1 MFFAFYS
8 KLVNLS
14 PRFKKSSKRLLYQF
28 MAQYYQGDDW
38 KFMNYGFSN
47 TDHEFQ
53 PPELDSADES
63 NRCSIQLYHHLA
75 EAVILNGR
83 RVLEIGC
90 GRGGG
95 ADYVKRYLSVKSMV
109 GLDYSESAMALCRK
123 TYPVE
128 GLAFVTGDAEDLP
141 FGNQSFDVIMNV
153 ESSHCYN
160 NMEKFLSEVERVLR
174 PGGYFL
180 FADFRDKEHLSIL
193 QEQLQGSG
201 MIQLK
206 QTNIT
211 PNVIAALE
219 ADHNQKL
226 GLIQREAPR
235 LLSKLFHEFAGLVG
249 TRVYK
254 RLKTGKTAYLSLVFQ
269 KPAA

>member
-1 MFFAFYS
+1 MISAFYS

-14 PRFKKSSKRLLYQF
+14 PGFKKSSKRLLYQF
-28 MAQYYQGDDW
+28 MAQYYQGEDW
-38 KFMNYGFSN
+38 KFMNYGFTN

-75 EAVILNGR
+75 EAVILDGQ

-95 ADYVKRYLSVKSMV
+95 ADYVKRYLKVKTLV
-109 GLDYSESAMALCRK
+109 GLDYSESAVTLCRK

-128 GLAFVTGDAEDLP
+128 GLAFVTGDAEALP
-141 FGNQSFDVIMNV
+141 FGNQSFDVILNV
-153 ESSHCYN
+153 ESSHCYG
-160 NMEKFLSEVERVLR
+160 NMDKFLSEVRRVLR

-180 FADFRDKEHLSIL
+180 FADFRDSEHLGFL
-193 QEQLQGSG
+193 QGQLQSSG
-201 MIQLK
+201 MIRLK
-206 QTNIT
+206 QTDIT
-211 PNVIAALE
+211 PNVVAAME
-219 ADHNQKL
+219 AEHNQKL

-235 LLSKLFHEFAGLVG
+235 LLSKLFLEFAGCKG

-254 RLKTGKTAYLSLVFQ
+254 RFKTGKSAYLSLVFQ
-269 KPAA
+269 KPGA

>member
-1 MFFAFYS
+1 MIFAFYS

-14 PRFKKSSKRLLYQF
+14 PRFKKSSKRFLYQF

-38 KFMNYGFSN
+38 KFMNYGFIN

-75 EAVILNGR
+75 EAVTLDGQ

-95 ADYVKRYLSVKSMV
+95 ADYIRRYSRVKTMV
-109 GLDYSESAMALCRK
+109 GLDYSESAAALCRK
-123 TYPVE
+123 TYPAP
-128 GLAFVTGDAEDLP
+128 GLVFLSGDAEALP
-141 FGNQSFDVIMNV
+141 FGNQSFDVILNV
-153 ESSHCYN
+153 ESSHCYSH
-160 NMEKFLSEVERVLR
+160 MKKFLGEVRRVLR

-180 FADFRDKEHLSIL
+180 FADFRDREHLDLL
-193 QEQLQGSG
+193 QEQLQSSG

-206 QTNIT
+206 KTNIT
-211 PNVIAALE
+211 ANVIAALE
-219 ADHNQKL
+219 ADHSAKL
-226 GLIQREAPR
+226 GLIRREAPR
-235 LLSKLFHEFAGLVG
+235 LLLKLFYEFAGLVG

-254 RLKTGKTAYLSLVFQ
+254 RFKEGKAAYLSLVFQ